1 MKSLFCLTDYWTNL
15 DYRDAEGQACC
26 QCPNKDGFP
35 CKSYKDVLCGVEEA
49 ELGHLTP
56 KGSNQKE
63 SGGLGLHLSQHLNP
77 RGLGPMGQARGDGPD
92 WQVMMKARRYR
103 GWQIQ
108 RSERSL
114 DETQGLGSRIGAYR
128 GGGWLSV
135 CVCVCVCVCVSHSV
149 MSNCLCPRGLWP
161 TSLLCPWASPGKNT
175 GVGCYSLLH
184 WVWVV

>member
-49 ELGHLTP
+49 VLGHLTP

-77 RGLGPMGQARGDGPD
+77 RGLGLMGQARGDGPD

-135 CVCVCVCVCVSHSV
+135 CVCVCVCVSHSV

-175 GVGCYSLLH
+175 GVGCHSLLH